1 MIFAIDTC
9 SLIALQYSG
18 YLSTIAETVDI
29 VITKRIHSELEEIGI
44 FTDNDAAAA
53 REILKLLHILLI
65 VKVPPRSTEEEELV
79 EVALQ
84 KKCDFI
90 VSDDIRAMP
99 KLKMTNTPTLFST
112 HLLYYLFRSGMIS
125 KEVGLIALEKMRNNR
140 SWKENLIYITG
151 IQLFR

>member
-1 MIFAIDTC
+1 MMIFAVDTC

-29 VITKRIHSELEEIGI
+29 VITKRIHSELEGIGI

-53 REILKLLHILLI
+53 REILKLLHILTI
-65 VKVPPRSTEEEELV
+65 VKVPPRSTGEEELI

-99 KLKMTNTPTLFST
+99 KLKMTNTSTLFST
-112 HLLYYLFRSGMIS
+112 HLLYYLFRAGMMS
-125 KEVGLIALEKMRNNR
+125 KEEGL
-140 SWKENLIYITG
+140 
-151 IQLFR
+151 